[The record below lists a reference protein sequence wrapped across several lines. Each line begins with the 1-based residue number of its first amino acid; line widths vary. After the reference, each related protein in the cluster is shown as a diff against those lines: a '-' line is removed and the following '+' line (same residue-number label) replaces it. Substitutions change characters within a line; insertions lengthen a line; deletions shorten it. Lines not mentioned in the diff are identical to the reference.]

1 MPHRG
6 GEDLR
11 AVLGRHEQEQGECG
25 GDRLARSKTGMGQAE
40 VGHQSGA
47 PERHRVDGGQV
58 RGEGEDLPGRGDRL
72 LDVAAA
78 QAGERPQ
85 ALTDP

>member
-1 MPHRG
+1 
-6 GEDLR
+6 
-11 AVLGRHEQEQGECG
+11 
-25 GDRLARSKTGMGQAE
+25 MGQAE

>member
-1 MPHRG
+1 
-6 GEDLR
+6 
-11 AVLGRHEQEQGECG
+11 
-25 GDRLARSKTGMGQAE
+25 MGQAE

-78 QAGERPQ
+78 QAGERPH
-85 ALTDP
+85 ATADP